1 MSGPPNWS
9 DMPGPGKRP
18 GRLSGLER
26 FERWTETLQMAG
38 TRTGALDATRRMWRH
53 GVRGLRRTAS
63 ARRRGALA
71 YLAVIGPGMVAAC
84 AGNDAGGIA
93 TYASAGAAYGYHLL
107 WSLIPVTIGLGIVQE
122 MC

>member
-1 MSGPPNWS
+1 MQNTSGSRKFAGDFDVRSSKMERHAWT
-9 DMPGPGKRP
+9 GKRP

-38 TRTGALDATRRMWRH
+38 TRTGALAATRRMWRH
-53 GVRGLRRTAS
+53 GARGLRRTAS

-84 AGNDAGGIA
+84 AGNDAG
-93 TYASAGAAYGYHLL
+93 
-107 WSLIPVTIGLGIVQE
+107 
-122 MC
+122 